1 LNGSNAYPEPLKN
14 LFWNSTQ
21 WRRRQCKKH
30 SIQSINIITAKVT
43 DQKTGH
49 IMNDGIIVPR
59 MTKALFEDVPQI
71 VKILT
76 YYLRIRLKNTS
87 ES

>member
-1 LNGSNAYPEPLKN
+1 M
-14 LFWNSTQ
+14 
-21 WRRRQCKKH
+21 
-30 SIQSINIITAKVT
+30 QSIIIITAKVT

-49 IMNDGIIVPR
+49 IMNDGMIVPR
-59 MTKALFEDVPQI
+59 ITKALLELVAQI

>member
-1 LNGSNAYPEPLKN
+1 
-14 LFWNSTQ
+14 
-21 WRRRQCKKH
+21 
-30 SIQSINIITAKVT
+30 
-43 DQKTGH
+43 
-49 IMNDGIIVPR
+49 MNDGIIVPR